1 MSFLLLYTLY
11 MLKKDQSTG
20 ILDMTVTQ
28 KNITEKQASLKE
40 LRAEQAT
47 LQDFRDRNLWDRLGD
62 SGYER
67 LAALKEITSTL
78 SKEITGLQLDEHLK
92 IPVSQRDRVA
102 RMWDDDAPGGYTYY
116 NQ

>member
-1 MSFLLLYTLY
+1 
-11 MLKKDQSTG
+11 
-20 ILDMTVTQ
+20 MTVPP
-28 KNITEKQASLKE
+28 KNITEKQASLKK

-78 SKEITGLQLDEHLK
+78 SKEIMGLQLDEHLK
-92 IPVSQRDRVA
+92 IPVSQRNPA
-102 RMWDDDAPGGYTYY
+102 RMWDDDAPSGYTYY